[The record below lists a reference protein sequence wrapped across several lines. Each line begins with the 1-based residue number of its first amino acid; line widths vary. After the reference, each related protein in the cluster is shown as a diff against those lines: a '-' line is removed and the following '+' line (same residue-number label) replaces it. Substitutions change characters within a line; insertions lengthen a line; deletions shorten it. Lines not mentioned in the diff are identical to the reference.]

1 VATTKKNQ
9 ENSQKPYSLGGIG
22 SRRRVMPIHRD
33 EDRRL
38 FSIIKNARELISKL
52 NRLADKT
59 DTNGFRFKL
68 VKLWPLTFDIRIK
81 DND

>member
-1 VATTKKNQ
+1 
-9 ENSQKPYSLGGIG
+9 
-22 SRRRVMPIHRD
+22 MPINRD
-33 EDRRL
+33 EERRL

-52 NRLADKT
+52 NKLADKA
-59 DTNGFRFKL
+59 DSNGFRFKL

>member
-1 VATTKKNQ
+1 
-9 ENSQKPYSLGGIG
+9 
-22 SRRRVMPIHRD
+22 MPINR
-33 EDRRL
+33 EEERRL

-52 NRLADKT
+52 NLLADKA

-68 VKLWPLTFDIRIK
+68 IKLWPLTFDIRIK

>member
-1 VATTKKNQ
+1 
-9 ENSQKPYSLGGIG
+9 
-22 SRRRVMPIHRD
+22 MPIHRD